1 MGAEE
6 YNRRFL
12 LYQVDLV
19 IAEIDHRIPWP
30 SSRRK
35 FFNAVLRIHNR
46 QDLGTYR
53 GTARQAEPLIGDTG
67 SFKVEN
73 LGIHYKTEENSRW
86 LYASGLTDAMG
97 AYAKECVD
105 AFRADFGSDEPN
117 LDWVDGCW
125 PPVATKV
132 FDECRCDLDAFSEV
146 DDNNQLLDLFREL
159 FAKHAEIELTELL
172 S

>member
-53 GTARQAEPLIGDTG
+53 GTAR
-67 SFKVEN
+67 
-73 LGIHYKTEENSRW
+73 
-86 LYASGLTDAMG
+86 
-97 AYAKECVD
+97 
-105 AFRADFGSDEPN
+105 
-117 LDWVDGCW
+117 
-125 PPVATKV
+125 
-132 FDECRCDLDAFSEV
+132 
-146 DDNNQLLDLFREL
+146 
-159 FAKHAEIELTELL
+159 ELL
-172 S
+172 LEELDRAEDCKNVVPSEASRSRERG

>member
-1 MGAEE
+1 MEA
-6 YNRRFL
+6 
-12 LYQVDLV
+12 
-19 IAEIDHRIPWP
+19 HM
-30 SSRRK
+30 
-35 FFNAVLRIHNR
+35 
-46 QDLGTYR
+46 T
-53 GTARQAEPLIGDTG
+53 TQAEPLIGDTG

-105 AFRADFGSDEPN
+105 AFRADFGSDEPT

-125 PPVATKV
+125 PPVATEV
-132 FDECRCDLDAFSEV
+132 FDACRCDLDAFSEV

>member
-1 MGAEE
+1 M
-6 YNRRFL
+6 
-12 LYQVDLV
+12 
-19 IAEIDHRIPWP
+19 
-30 SSRRK
+30 
-35 FFNAVLRIHNR
+35 
-46 QDLGTYR
+46 T
-53 GTARQAEPLIGDTG
+53 TQAEPLIGDTG

-86 LYASGLTDAMG
+86 LYASGLTDAMS

-132 FDECRCDLDAFSEV
+132 FDGCRCDLDAFSEV
-146 DDNNQLLDLFREL
+146 DDSNQLLDLFREW
-159 FAKHAEIELTELL
+159 FAKHAEIELVDLL